1 METKKPSYSI
11 EEISGVKDADDTVL
25 SSSKTYTDTEIEK
38 VNAWATERFDA
49 TDSNISSQVA
59 NLQATISQ
67 QKEEINATI
76 VSLQSNLE
84 TLTNRIEA
92 LEGLQDTVDSLVSQ
106 ITSLS
111 DRVSALETPAT

>member
-1 METKKPSYSI
+1 MEAKKPSYSI

-92 LEGLQDTVDSLVSQ
+92 LEGTVDSLVSQ

-111 DRVSALETPAT
+111 DRVSALETPTT